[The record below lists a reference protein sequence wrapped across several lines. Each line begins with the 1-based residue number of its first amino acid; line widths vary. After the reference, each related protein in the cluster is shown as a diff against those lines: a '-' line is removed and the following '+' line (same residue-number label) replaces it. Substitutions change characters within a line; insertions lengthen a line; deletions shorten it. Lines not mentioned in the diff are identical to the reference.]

1 MHTTTV
7 VIGAGHA
14 GLAMSR
20 RLTERSIDHVV
31 LERGEVANSWRTERW
46 PSLRLLTPN
55 WQTRLP
61 GQRYGGNDPDGFL
74 SMPEVIGFLSDYAKA
89 ISTPVRTQTTV
100 KAVRAAGSGYEVAT
114 TQGVWHCP
122 TVVLASGPCNRAL
135 VPEMDQAVPP
145 RITTLTPMTYCGPD
159 QLADR
164 GVLVVGG
171 SATGTQLAEEIQR
184 SGRAVT
190 LAVGEHV
197 RLPRLYRG
205 RDIFW
210 WMEAAGVLDQRYDE
224 VDDIVRARHVP
235 SPQLIGTPD
244 QATIDLNTLTAQGVR
259 VVGRLGRIHDG
270 VAQFAGSI
278 AHVGKL
284 ADLKMN
290 RLLDTFDAWATA
302 ADFDDCLDPPQRFAP
317 THVAAPPTLAVD
329 LRRGAIGTII
339 WACGYRPD
347 HSWLG
352 LHVFDRV
359 GRIRHDGG
367 LVCGAP
373 GIYLL
378 GTPFLRR
385 RRSSFING
393 ADHDTADLADHL
405 HRFLDQQAPCGT
417 GPSSPKPRHSARPQR
432 QRRHARQ
439 HLPAIGDQH
448 RVHETPGRGHAPA

>member
-1 MHTTTV
+1 MRTTTV

-61 GQRYGGNDPDGFL
+61 GHCYRGNQPNGFL
-74 SMPEVIGFLSDYAKA
+74 PMPKVIDFLSDYARA
-89 ISTPVRTQTTV
+89 ISAPVQAHTTV
-100 KAVRAAGSGYEVAT
+100 TAVRAAGAGYEVDT
-114 TQGVWHCP
+114 TQGVWRCA
-122 TVVLASGPCNRAL
+122 TLVLAGGACNVAV
-135 VPEMDQAVPP
+135 VPAMAAAVP
-145 RITTLTPMTYCGPD
+145 RQITRMTAMTYQGPD

-171 SATGTQLAEEIQR
+171 SATGVQLAEEIQR

-210 WMEAAGVLDQRYDE
+210 WLEAAGVLDQRYDK

-235 SPQLIGTPD
+235 SPQLIGTPAR
-244 QATIDLNTLTAQGVR
+244 ATIDLNSLTARGVR
-259 VVGRLGRIHDG
+259 VVGRLGRIRDG
-270 VAQFAGSI
+270 LAQFSGSI
-278 AHVGKL
+278 TNVGKL

-290 RLLDTFDAWATA
+290 RLLDTLDAWATA
-302 ADFDDCLDPPQRFAP
+302 AGLDDAIDPPHRFDP
-317 THVAAPPTLAVD
+317 TRTAAPPTLAVD
-329 LRRGAIGTII
+329 LDRGEIGTII

-347 HSWLG
+347 HSWLD
-352 LHVFDRV
+352 LRVFDRR
-359 GRIRHDGG
+359 GRIHHDGG
-367 LVCGAP
+367 VVCGAP
-373 GIYLL
+373 GVYLL
-378 GTPFLRR
+378 GMPFLRR

-393 ADHDTADLADHL
+393 ADHDTADLSDHL
-405 HRFLDQQAPCGT
+405 HRFLDKQ
-417 GPSSPKPRHSARPQR
+417 PRAARSARRVATPSALR
-432 QRRHARQ
+432 FDRSFLSRRR
-439 HLPAIGDQH
+439 
-448 RVHETPGRGHAPA
+448 RR

>member
-1 MHTTTV
+1 MDTTAV

-20 RLTERSIDHVV
+20 RLTERSVDHVV

-61 GQRYGGNDPDGFL
+61 GQCYGGDEPDGFL
-74 SMPEVIGFLSDYAKA
+74 SMPEVIGFLTDYAKA
-89 ISTPVRTQTTV
+89 ISAPVRTQTTV

-114 TQGVWHCP
+114 TQGVWRCT
-122 TVVLASGPCNRAL
+122 TVVLAGGHCNLAL
-135 VPEMDQAVPP
+135 VPEKVQGLPP
-145 RITTLTPMTYCGPD
+145 RITTLTPMTYRGPD

-164 GVLVVGG
+164 EVLVVGG
-171 SATGTQLAEEIQR
+171 SATGIQLAEEIRR

-210 WMEAAGVLDQRYDE
+210 WMDAAGVLDQRYDE

-235 SPQLIGTPD
+235 SPQLIGTRER
-244 QATIDLNTLTAQGVR
+244 ATLDLNTLTSRGVR

-270 VAQFAGSI
+270 VAQFSGSI
-278 AHVGKL
+278 ANVCKL

-290 RLLDTFDAWATA
+290 RLLDTFDAWAA
-302 ADFDDCLDPPQRFAP
+302 AAGLEDRVDAPERFAP
-317 THVAAPPTLAVD
+317 TRVVAPTTLAID
-329 LRRGAIGTII
+329 LRKGAIGSII

-347 HSWLG
+347 YSWLN
-352 LHVFDRV
+352 LPVFDRA

-367 LVCGAP
+367 VVSGAP
-373 GIYLL
+373 GVYLL
-378 GTPFLRR
+378 GIPFLRR

-393 ADHDTADLADHL
+393 ADSDTADLADHL
-405 HRFLDQQAPCGT
+405 HRYLDHRCRAPNP
-417 GPSSPKPRHSARPQR
+417 PSSGQASTPVRPER
-432 QRRHARQ
+432 YAS
-439 HLPAIGDQH
+439 
-448 RVHETPGRGHAPA
+448 